1 PGPWRGSSL
10 RQARVS
16 VRRPVSMEKTAL
28 RAVGSFRIGSLD
40 TVARSFGSSRS
51 RHRERRME
59 GRKSEPGR
67 GLFSLPPDTVAGVL
81 EGHADR
87 GEGVADSVRGREVRS
102 LPRSPTLLHDE
113 AQQPGDLLAG

>member
-1 PGPWRGSSL
+1 M
-10 RQARVS
+10 RQALIN

-28 RAVGSFRIGSLD
+28 RAGGSFRIGSLN

-51 RHRERRME
+51 RHRERRRE

-87 GEGVADSVRGREVRS
+87 GAAAAESVPGRG
-102 LPRSPTLLHDE
+102 LPSPPPLPT
-113 AQQPGDLLAG
+113 P